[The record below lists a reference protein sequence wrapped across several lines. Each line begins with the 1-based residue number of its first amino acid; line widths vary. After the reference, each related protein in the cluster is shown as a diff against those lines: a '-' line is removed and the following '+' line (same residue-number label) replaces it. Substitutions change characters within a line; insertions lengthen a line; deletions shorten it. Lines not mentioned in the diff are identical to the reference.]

1 MLLGVAAVCSAAA
14 VSAAYSG
21 LRMCSRRELV
31 AARTKRW
38 AEKPTRSLT
47 RMTSVK
53 FCCWKSS
60 SRDSEKVDGSVEA
73 VGRGGRGGQKG
84 SWNGATSH
92 SVKHP

>member
-1 MLLGVAAVCSAAA
+1 M
-14 VSAAYSG
+14 
-21 LRMCSRRELV
+21 

-92 SVKHP
+92 SVKHSELSNGKSISKLH